1 MLTATSIDPD
11 AISEWLTGLTLENFL
26 PSIITLVV
34 GVFLIRCILKLV
46 DKSMR
51 KAKLEMVARSLIR
64 SMLKVVLYVLLI
76 LMAASRLGID
86 VSGVVALASVV
97 SLALSLSLQ
106 DALSNIIGGFTLL
119 STHPFRSGDYVE
131 IAGQAGTVQSIDITY
146 TRLTTIDNKTIFIP
160 NASVVASSVI
170 NYSVTGSRRIDIL
183 IRAAYHEDPK
193 AVTAALLAAAAAVPT
208 VLTEP
213 IAPLAAIRSY
223 GESNIEYILQ
233 VWTESANYWATTFAV
248 NENIKR
254 ELDEAGIRLTYPH
267 VNVHLEK

>member
-1 MLTATSIDPD
+1 MLTATNIDPE
-11 AISEWLTGLTLENFL
+11 AITAWLTGLTLDGLL
-26 PSIITLVV
+26 PAITLLVV
-34 GVFLIRCILKLV
+34 GVFLVRGIMKLV

-51 KAKLEMVARSLIR
+51 RAKLEMVARSLIR
-64 SMLKVVLYVLLI
+64 SVLKAVLYALVVLI
-76 LMAASRLGID
+76 AASRLGID
-86 VSGVVALASVV
+86 VSGIVALASVV

-106 DALSNIIGGFTLL
+106 DALSNVIGGFTLL
-119 STHPFRSGDYVE
+119 ITHPFRSGEYVE

-146 TRLTTIDNKTIFIP
+146 TKLTTIDNKTIFIP
-160 NASVVASSVI
+160 NAAVVASNII
-170 NYSVTGSRRIDIL
+170 NYSATGSRRIDIP

-193 AVTAALLAAAAAVPT
+193 AVTKALLNAATAVDT

-233 VWTESANYWATTFAV
+233 VWTESANYWKTTFAV

-254 ELDEAGIRLTYPH
+254 ELEAAGIKLTYPH
-267 VNVHLEK
+267 VNVHLDK